1 MEHSEFAEQREDL
14 LQSIKR
20 DEEEVRVAM
29 RDLTGAA
36 GFQLDVSERIRKFP
50 LSWTIGALFVG
61 LWLGSRRARV
71 DVAGER
77 RS

>member
-36 GFQLDVSERIRKFP
+36 GFKLDVSERIKKFP
-50 LSWTIGALFVG
+50 LSWAIGALLVG
-61 LWLGSRRARV
+61 LWLGSRGARV
-71 DVAGER
+71 DVGGER
-77 RS
+77 KS

>member
-14 LQSIKR
+14 LQLIKR

-36 GFQLDVSERIRKFP
+36 GFKLHVSERI
-50 LSWTIGALFVG
+50 
-61 LWLGSRRARV
+61 
-71 DVAGER
+71 
-77 RS
+77 